1 MTKGQ
6 KISAKKFY
14 NRLVRNNYKLGYFSD
29 VTMNIMGNYCF
40 QFEMDEEFLEFGLT
54 LKGIIEDN
62 NFEVLQNQIN
72 NRKFLAIYNG

>member
-6 KISAKKFY
+6 KIAAKKFY
-14 NRLVRNNYKLGYFSD
+14 NRLVWNNYKLGYFSD
-29 VTMNIMGNYCF
+29 ITVNIMGNYCF
-40 QFEMDEEFLEFGLT
+40 QFEMDEQFSEFGLT

-62 NFEVLQNQIN
+62 NFEVLQNKVN

>member
-6 KISAKKFY
+6 KIAAKKFY
-14 NRLVRNNYKLGYFSD
+14 NRLVHNNYKLGYFSD
-29 VTMNIMGNYCF
+29 VTVNIMGNYCF
-40 QFEMDEEFLEFGLT
+40 QFEMDEEFSEFGLT

-72 NRKFLAIYNG
+72 TRKFLAIYNG